1 MFVNMHDENTLLISR
16 RSDLDKILDAHKA
29 ITRIKGKEYA
39 PTAAEIQQ
47 WLNENNRG
55 IEVYQRKAI
64 FDELKNYCHL
74 SKEHDYIEI
83 CEWYNGEGFDV
94 EISGKPGAKF
104 QLTWGQLDALN
115 TLIKKLNKNDG
126 ED

>member
-1 MFVNMHDENTLLISR
+1 MHDVNKILVGNM
-16 RSDLDKILDAHKA
+16 SDLNKILEAHNT

-39 PTAAEIQQ
+39 PTAAEIQE
-47 WLNENNRG
+47 WLDKNNKSTMEQYSRT
-55 IEVYQRKAI
+55 AI
-64 FDELKNYCHL
+64 FDKLKNYCHL
-74 SKEHDYIEI
+74 SEDHDYIEI
-83 CEWYNGEGFDV
+83 CEWHNGEGFDV
-94 EISGKPGAKF
+94 EIDGNPGAKF

>member
-1 MFVNMHDENTLLISR
+1 MFVSMHDVN
-16 RSDLDKILDAHKA
+16 KILEAHKA

-39 PTAAEIQQ
+39 PTAAEIQE
-47 WLNENNRG
+47 WLDTNKKSTMEQYSRT
-55 IEVYQRKAI
+55 AI
-64 FDELKNYCHL
+64 FDELKNYCYL

-115 TLIKKLNKNDG
+115 ALIKELNKNNQ
-126 ED
+126 EI